1 MHHLHKWKIKESP
14 NCQNCGVVESTI
26 HAIYECPI
34 AKDTLRKLETLIT
47 RNLGIEI
54 KINQYDCLYG
64 IDRLTHSMV
73 PRKERAF
80 INKALILV
88 KRKLILQREDK
99 VSITDEELS
108 RMIETQTKLES
119 AGATR

>member
-1 MHHLHKWKIKESP
+1 M
-14 NCQNCGVVESTI
+14 VESTI